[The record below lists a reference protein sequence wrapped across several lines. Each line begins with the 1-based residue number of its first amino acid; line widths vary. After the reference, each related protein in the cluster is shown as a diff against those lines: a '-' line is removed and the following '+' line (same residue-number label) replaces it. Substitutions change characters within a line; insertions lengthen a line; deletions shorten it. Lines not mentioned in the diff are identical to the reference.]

1 MDEKMRAEFEE
12 WYAHQVGCDIR
23 KLEECRWGS
32 KGYRDPFAA
41 NAWFAWQA
49 SRAALVIELPGRIN
63 KENGYIEDDEYYN
76 LALKHC
82 KHQIEAAG
90 VRVKP

>member
-1 MDEKMRAEFEE
+1 MSDEKMRADFEA

-23 KLEECRWGS
+23 KLEECRWDG

-49 SRAALVIELPGRIN
+49 SRAALVIELPEPMKANPGPLGECAYAQRCRS
-63 KENGYIEDDEYYN
+63 
-76 LALKHC
+76 A
-82 KHQIEAAG
+82 IEAAG
-90 VRVKP
+90 IKVRP